1 MEALFEILFEIFGE
15 IILNIFFEAIAFL
28 CSLIFSDLDNNPSKR
43 RIIKIIVYTI
53 CFTACVILLVLSF
66 IYSKTAYAILATT
79 FLSINLFIFV
89 LKLINITF
97 PGGYKQLSFFIII
110 LLRITRITFYV
121 LVFVFLNTLNTTA
134 AKATIIT
141 ISSVLMLIFMCI
153 DIYKLKKYLKKKK
166 QLDYQE

>member
-15 IILNIFFEAIAFL
+15 IILNILFEAIAFL

-43 RIIKIIVYTI
+43 RIIKTIVYTI

-79 FLSINLFIFV
+79 FLAINLFIFV
-89 LKLINITF
+89 LKLINKTF
-97 PGGYKQLSFFIII
+97 PGGNKKLSIFIII

-121 LVFVFLNTLNTTA
+121 LIFISLKNIEKRKNNW
-134 AKATIIT
+134 IIRSNK
-141 ISSVLMLIFMCI
+141 ICVL
-153 DIYKLKKYLKKKK
+153 
-166 QLDYQE
+166 